1 MSHSTG
7 DTYFDTYSSLRA
19 WTHLTSVYRRA
30 YRDPRRLSRRPRR
43 LRPDARRDRTSTP
56 TRTLRLD
63 PTLAIRGLIT
73 TYKHIFYELRLNR
86 ESILS
91 RSS

>member
-7 DTYFDTYSSLRA
+7 DTYSSLRA

-43 LRPDARRDRTSTP
+43 LRPDARRDRTTP

-63 PTLAIRGLIT
+63 PTLAIRGLIA

>member
-1 MSHSTG
+1 MSHWTRTLRFARGHTSRAFTAAHTG
-7 DTYFDTYSSLRA
+7 
-19 WTHLTSVYRRA
+19 THGACHVDL
-30 YRDPRRLSRRPRR
+30 R
-43 LRPDARRDRTSTP
+43 LRPDARRDRTTP

-63 PTLAIRGLIT
+63 PTLAIRGLIAT
-73 TYKHIFYELRLNR
+73 HKHIFYELRLNR